1 METDLE
7 LLSAA
12 KGMDK
17 DALVKIF
24 ELYASPLYNYAL
36 RLCRDPESQDETGRL
51 ENNSYTCFHG
61 IQFFFNSAFTYL
73 S

>member
-36 RLCRDPESQDETGRL
+36 RLCRDPLMAFRIISIPVF
-51 ENNSYTCFHG
+51 SSISG
-61 IQFFFNSAFTYL
+61 IL
-73 S
+73 